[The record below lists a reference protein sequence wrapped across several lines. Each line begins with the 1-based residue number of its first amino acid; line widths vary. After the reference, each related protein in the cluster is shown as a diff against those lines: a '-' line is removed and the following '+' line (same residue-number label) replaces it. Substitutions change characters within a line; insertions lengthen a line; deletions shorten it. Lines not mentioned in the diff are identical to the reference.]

1 MGLWMGI
8 VVSAKYKEPIEN
20 ITTYKPFSIK
30 ELTVD
35 MFNEWPGHLKFS
47 IIAAQWILRIFKTST
62 VSNGTS
68 IFMTSES
75 SMKDSIW
82 GFPGTQSVNW
92 VRFSGLS

>member
-35 MFNEWPGHLKFS
+35 MFNEWEVKVQSHIKEL
-47 IIAAQWILRIFKTST
+47 
-62 VSNGTS
+62 
-68 IFMTSES
+68 E
-75 SMKDSIW
+75 MKGMQRAPSAY
-82 GFPGTQSVNW
+82 
-92 VRFSGLS
+92 R